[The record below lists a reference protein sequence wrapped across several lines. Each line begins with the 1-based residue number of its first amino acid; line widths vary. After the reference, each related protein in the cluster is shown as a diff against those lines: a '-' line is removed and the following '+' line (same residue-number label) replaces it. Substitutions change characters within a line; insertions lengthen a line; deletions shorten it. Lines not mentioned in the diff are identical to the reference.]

1 MTSVHL
7 PEELL
12 QQIMWG
18 LELDVYSNASADDK
32 LRTRKTLLSCMLAN
46 STLHRLA
53 EPVLY
58 HTISQHEL
66 TRLVRCLIRRPK
78 LVSLVRTLRDC
89 ENDAHN
95 QLTQGLHDIDA
106 WREENIDICELW
118 GWPYEIPAIGFILL
132 MCTRLETLVLEKN
145 ACDQTLPQGDV
156 LEECTAL
163 HQKSQTLSGT
173 PLAAL
178 RTLIVQ
184 PGPGYHFQM
193 NEYDDRWFPGLVFLP
208 NIETI
213 EIAELGMYEFEVPS
227 YAGISTLKSLT
238 IGSSD
243 MEGFGYTGQVALN
256 MVLESLLPKCPALQY
271 LDVTFQNSP
280 NEGDDWWDELGSML
294 SNYAPSLRILHI
306 HNPYEVV
313 MPPEDGALIN
323 LAAMTQL
330 RTLTLPGDA
339 ILPSPYN
346 KHGISASLGEQRI
359 VGSDRENVNS
369 HLHVITRDEEGQLA
383 SVHGP
388 EGSFDP
394 ASVSLAAFMPPNLTQ
409 LTIVD
414 NTTLPS
420 NVARLDFELRKMMV
434 SPRFKDLNT
443 IRILRDQTPT
453 KHITEVDWEVRKED
467 GYWKVSRRV

>member
-18 LELDVYSNASADDK
+18 LKLDVYSNASADDK
-32 LRTRKTLLSCMLAN
+32 LTTRKTLLSCMLAN

-66 TRLVRCLIRRPK
+66 TTLVRCLVRRPK

-89 ENDAHN
+89 QNSAHY
-95 QLTQGLHDIDA
+95 QLTAGLHDIDA

-118 GWPYEIPAIGFILL
+118 GWPYDIPAIGFILL
-132 MCTRLETLVLEKN
+132 LCTRLETLVLEKN
-145 ACDQTLPQGDV
+145 ACDQTLPNGHV

-178 RTLIVQ
+178 RTLIMQ

-193 NEYDDRWFPGLVFLP
+193 NEYDDRWFSGLVFLP

-238 IGSSD
+238 VGSSNMD
-243 MEGFGYTGQVALN
+243 GFGYTGQVALSV
-256 MVLESLLPKCPALQY
+256 VLESLLPKCPTLQY
-271 LDVTFQNSP
+271 LDVTFQSGP
-280 NEGDDWWDELGSML
+280 NEGDDWWDALGSML
-294 SNYAPSLRILHI
+294 SNYAPSLRTLHI

-313 MPPEDGALIN
+313 MPPEDGAPIN

-339 ILPSPYN
+339 ILPSRYN
-346 KHGISASLGEQRI
+346 RHGILPSRGEQR
-359 VGSDRENVNS
+359 VDDSDHGNANS
-369 HLHVITRDEEGQLA
+369 HPNDVPRDDEGQPACIQGPEEG
-383 SVHGP
+383 
-388 EGSFDP
+388 FDP
-394 ASVSLAAFMPPNLTQ
+394 TSVSLTAVLPPNLTQ
-409 LTIVD
+409 LAIVD

-420 NVARLDFELRKMMV
+420 NVARLDFELRKMML
-434 SPRFKDLNT
+434 SARFRDLET
-443 IRILRDQTPT
+443 IRIWRDQAPT
-453 KHITEVDWEVRKED
+453 KHITEVDWEVQEED
-467 GYWKVSRRV
+467 GYWKVSRRI